1 MIGKTEMEHQK
12 IVVRGAREHNL
23 RNVNLEMPRNAL
35 VVFTGVSG
43 SGKSSLAFDTLYAE
57 GQRRYVESLSSYARQ
72 FLGQLPK
79 PDCDYIG
86 GLSPAI
92 SIQQKTASRN
102 PRSTVGTV
110 TEIADY
116 LRVLYARI
124 GQGHCPKCG
133 RPITAQSREQI
144 IDRILALPEGTRF
157 LILAPMVRGQKGEF
171 KDFFADMLKRGFVRA
186 RVDGQAVRLS
196 DNLGLDRRIKHD
208 IAIVIDRLANE
219 PRVRTRLAEAV
230 EQALALADGSL
241 IISVEEEKEAKSRGK
256 ESDEATGYSD
266 ILLSAK
272 YACTFCNISYEPPSP
287 QLFSFNSPQGMCLDC
302 DGIGTRYAF
311 DPELLVPDP
320 DLSFFDGAFPIIG
333 KMRGMGRWRKHVYE
347 GVAKTLG
354 IDLTTPWKDLPEDQ
368 RQLLLYG
375 SGDKHVVFEWKKRG
389 GFVWRHGGKWEG
401 IIPQLMTS
409 FKKTAAGPRRMQLE
423 KYMRVATCAACGGK
437 RLNAQAR
444 AVRVGGKTLIEVGA
458 MPIGDLA
465 GWFDEMESKLN
476 PTHRIIATELLK
488 EIRGRLGFLL
498 NVGLHYLSLDRAAPT
513 LSGGEAQRIRL
524 AGQIGSGLVGVL
536 YILDEPSIGLH
547 PRDNDRLLRSLER
560 LRDMGNTVL
569 VVEHDEDTMRAA
581 DFLVDFGP
589 GPGVRGGEIVA
600 AGSPADVLANPASVT
615 GKFLTGVESIE
626 IPKKRRPRTKQRIVI
641 QGARHN
647 NLRNIDVEIPLGQ
660 FVCVTGVSGSGK
672 SSLIND
678 ILLAGLNAQGRAEI
692 MGEEEG
698 EADGDE
704 PGANGKTAVIGVR
717 CDKIVGAEQIDKII
731 DIDQTPIG
739 RTPRSNPATYIKVF
753 DEIRSLFAAMP
764 EAKVRGYQPGRFSF
778 NRPGGRCEACEGN
791 GANKLEMDFLADVWV
806 QCPVCE
812 GRRFNRET
820 LQVRYRGK
828 TIQDVLEMDVQQAL
842 ELFENMAKIRGMLQT
857 LHDVGMDYIKLG
869 QPSPTL
875 SGGEAQRIKLA
886 KELCR
891 RGSGKTLYILDEPT
905 TGLHFEDIR
914 RLLKVLHGFV
924 ETGNTVLVIEHNLD
938 VIKTADWIIDLGPEG
953 GSGGGKLVVAGTPEE
968 VAASKD
974 SFTGQALQ
982 PVLSPRRS
990 ASAGGK
996 RKRTSDNGRP
1006 ANRNER
1012 ITHLT
1017 VQGAREHNLKD
1028 ITVSLPR
1035 EQMTVCCGPSG
1046 SGKSTLA
1053 LDTIYAEGQ
1062 RRYVESLSSYARQF
1076 LGQVQKPKVDHVSG
1090 LSPAISI
1097 EQKTTSKSP
1106 RSTVGTITEI
1116 YDYFRVLYARLGQH
1130 WCPSCNVPIG
1140 AQSADEITERILSLP
1155 AGTKIYVMAPI
1166 ERKGQEKFEEIWD
1179 EIRRSGFAR
1188 VRVDGKS
1195 YNIDDLPQ
1203 IDHRRKHSIEVV
1215 VDRNVIRPNNRTRIA
1230 EAVETSLDLGRGVM
1244 LLAYVD
1250 TDKDEATWKVDRFSQ
1265 HLACDQCGKSYEQ
1278 LNPHHFSFNSPL
1290 GWCPACEGLGVQRGA
1305 NAALLIRDPALTL
1318 RQGAIAAWPTLD
1330 GSNPFLSFAL
1340 SLAQHAGLSLDV
1352 PFGELEAVQQ
1362 RVILHGT
1369 GEAWIPLQS
1378 QESGIRSRESGVRSQ
1393 GSGVRGQGSGVR
1405 GQRSEVRGQESGV
1418 KRRKAAN
1425 HSVSSSNCRFQ
1436 YKGLF
1441 PAIDEA
1447 ARVSSVYRQKLDHLV
1462 DEVPCSV
1469 CHGSRLRR
1477 DAAAVRFADKTL
1489 GDLGDLAVGRTLA
1502 FFNELTLTEQRKKV
1516 AGELLRE
1523 ITNRLQ
1529 FLVDV
1534 GLDYLT
1540 LARPGP
1546 TLSGGEAQRIRLA
1559 SQIGSGLTGVL
1570 YVLDEPT
1577 IGLHPR
1583 DNARLLKAL
1592 HNLRDLGNT
1601 LVVVEHDRE
1610 VIATADYLLDF
1621 GPGAGD
1627 RGGEITAAGT
1637 PKQVL
1642 KAKASLTGQYLSG
1655 KKAIAVPNNRRSTSL
1670 NADKSATCPTGPD
1683 DVTAEMVR
1691 ARSPKEQVLSIIGAR
1706 QHNLHNIDVH
1716 LPLGTFVAV
1725 TGVSGSGKS
1734 SLINEVLYNTL
1745 ARKLHRA
1752 RTAGAA
1758 HDEIRGLD
1766 GIDKIINVDQD
1777 PIGNSPSSNPATY
1790 TGVFDLIRQ
1799 LYAQLPESKVRGY
1812 HPKRFSFNQPGGRC
1826 EACEGN
1832 GQKKIE
1838 MHFLPDVWVECDV
1851 CRGAR
1856 YNPETLAVRYH
1867 EKSIA
1872 DVLNMRVSEALEQFG
1887 NIPKIRTVLQTL
1899 SDVGLDYVSLGQP
1912 APTLSGGEAQRVKLA
1927 AELARPSTGK
1937 TLYLLDE
1944 PTTGLHF
1951 DDVRK
1956 LLDVLQRLVDL
1967 GNTVITVEH
1976 NLEVIKT
1983 ADWVIDLGPE
1993 AGEAGGNIVA
2003 VGTPEDVVAQSQRG
2017 ETISHT
2023 GAILADVLRAG
2034 PHVRREKF
2042 DPEAAAAVKEGD
2054 IALEA
2059 VGKDAKLPWQV
2070 DGRRWHTLDRL
2081 TTTGKSARWDGD
2093 ILNWLDEE
2101 IHNLGEFAET
2111 DWSERTTVE
2120 ISAAKKS
2127 QGWFFHGHTGME
2139 WLVRLVF
2146 RVAKN
2151 TFKQEDLESKL
2162 AFKPLHEMAELKVY
2176 NRENRVNVANRK
2188 GPWQEVWML
2197 VGKKEE
2203 IDTPAFRSFLK
2214 QAADSFQKSI
2224 GRINTKI
2231 EDVMPWKLNGERW
2244 HLGEKGFPPGKRLFW
2259 DRAILPRLLA
2269 IVKEVD
2275 PELEIVW
2282 EARDNILLK
2291 TAGIGKAWGRIRT
2304 KDNEALDCR
2313 FLGEPG
2319 QFNLNRLESIG
2330 QNPSLTADRADG
2342 GEVLRLVFQKEED
2355 MPRAKLKEV
2364 LKEHREGFI
2373 ERFRSEMR

>member
-1 MIGKTEMEHQK
+1 MDTQQ
-12 IVVRGAREHNL
+12 IVIRGAREHNL
-23 RNVNLEMPRNAL
+23 RNVNLDLPRDSL
-35 VVFTGVSG
+35 IVFTGVSG

-110 TEIADY
+110 TEIADF
-116 LRVLYARI
+116 LRVLYARV
-124 GQGHCPKCG
+124 GQGHCPNCG

-144 IDRILALPEGTRF
+144 IDRILVLPEGTRF
-157 LILAPMVRGQKGEF
+157 LLLAPLVRGQKGEF

-186 RVDGQAVRLS
+186 RVDGQIVRLT

-208 IAIVIDRLANE
+208 IAIVIDRLKNE
-219 PRVRTRLAEAV
+219 PRIRTRLAEAV

-241 IISVEEEKEAKSRGK
+241 IVSVETESEKKPRAAEETAEKENKAGSLPPFRREGRGGI
-256 ESDEATGYSD
+256 EASTPPNPPFERGGED
-266 ILLSAK
+266 KAEFTDLLLSAK
-272 YACTFCNISYEPPSP
+272 YACTYCNLSYEPPSP

-302 DGIGTRYAF
+302 DGLGTRYTF
-311 DPELLVPDP
+311 DPELLAPDAK
-320 DLSFFDGAFPIIG
+320 LSFAEGAFPIIG
-333 KMRGMGRWRKHVYE
+333 KLRGMGRWRKHIYE

-354 IDLTTPWKDLPEDQ
+354 IDLGTPWQALPEEQQ
-368 RQLLLYG
+368 RLLLYG
-375 SGDKHVVFEWKKRG
+375 SGDKHIVFEWKKRG
-389 GFVWRHGGKWEG
+389 GAVWRHGGKWEG

-423 KYMRVATCAACGGK
+423 KYMRVVRCGACNGQ

-444 AVRVGGKTLIEVGA
+444 AVRVGGKTLIEIGA
-458 MPIGDLA
+458 MPTGDLA
-465 GWFDEMESKLN
+465 GWFDAMEQDLD
-476 PTHRIIATELLK
+476 PVQRIIARELLK

-498 NVGLHYLSLDRAAPT
+498 NVGLDYLTLDRSAPT

-547 PRDNDRLLRSLER
+547 PRDNERLLRSLEH

-581 DFLVDFGP
+581 DYLVDFGP
-589 GPGVRGGEIVA
+589 GPGVRGGEVVA
-600 AGSPADVLANPASVT
+600 AGAPAEVIANPASVT
-615 GKFLTGVESIE
+615 GKFLTGAERIDV
-626 IPKKRRPRTKQRIVI
+626 PGKRRPRTKQRIVVR
-641 QGARHN
+641 GARHN
-647 NLRNIDVEIPLGQ
+647 NLKNIDVEVPLGL

-672 SSLIND
+672 SSLVND
-678 ILLAGLNAQGRAEI
+678 ILLAGLNAEGRAEI
-692 MGEEEG
+692 MGDEEG
-698 EADGDE
+698 DDEAGL
-704 PGANGKTAVIGVR
+704 NGQVKVIGTR
-717 CDKIVGAEQIDKII
+717 CDSIAGAEQVDKII

-753 DEIRSLFAAMP
+753 DEIRGLFADMP

-791 GANKLEMDFLADVWV
+791 GATKLEMDFLADVWV
-806 QCPVCE
+806 TCPVCE

-828 TIQDVLEMDVQQAL
+828 SIHDVLDMDVQQAL
-842 ELFENMAKIRGMLQT
+842 ELFENMSKIRGMLQT

-875 SGGEAQRIKLA
+875 SGGEAQRVKLA

-891 RGSGKTLYILDEPT
+891 RGTGKTLYILDEPT

-914 RLLKVLHGFV
+914 RLLQVLHGFV
-924 ETGNTVLVIEHNLD
+924 EAGNTVLVIEHNLD
-938 VIKTADWIIDLGPEG
+938 VIKTADWVIDLGPEG
-953 GSGGGKLVVAGTPEE
+953 GSGGGQLLFAGTPEG
-968 VAASKD
+968 AAACD
-974 SFTGQALQ
+974 ASFTGQALR
-982 PVLSPRRS
+982 PLLGNGKS
-990 ASAGGK
+990 ARPK
-996 RKRTSDNGRP
+996 DKKKDNRAARP
-1006 ANRNER
+1006 GRNER

-1017 VQGAREHNLKD
+1017 VQGARQHNLKN
-1028 ITVSLPR
+1028 ITVRLPR

-1046 SGKSTLA
+1046 SGKSSLA
-1053 LDTIYAEGQ
+1053 IDTIYAEGQ

-1076 LGQVQKPKVDHVSG
+1076 LGQVQKPKVEQVTG

-1116 YDYFRVLYARLGQH
+1116 YDYLRVLYARLGQH
-1130 WCPSCNVPIG
+1130 WCPTCNVPIG
-1140 AQSADEITERILSLP
+1140 AQSTDEIIERILGLP
-1155 AGTKIYVMAPI
+1155 DGTKLYIMAPL
-1166 ERKGQEKFEEIWD
+1166 ERKGQEKFEAIWD
-1179 EIRRSGFAR
+1179 EARRSGFAR
-1188 VRVDGKS
+1188 IRVDGKS
-1195 YNIDDLPQ
+1195 FSLDNPPQ
-1203 IDHRRKHSIEVV
+1203 IDHRRKHAVEVV

-1230 EAVETSLDLGRGVM
+1230 EAVEVALDLGRGVIH
-1244 LLAYVD
+1244 LAFVD
-1250 TDKDEATWKVDRFSQ
+1250 QDKDETQWRVDRFSQ
-1265 HLACDQCGKSYEQ
+1265 HLACDSCGKSYEE
-1278 LNPHHFSFNSPL
+1278 LNPHNFSFNSPL
-1290 GWCPACEGLGVQRGA
+1290 GWCPACEGLGTQRGA
-1305 NAALLIRDPALTL
+1305 NAAMLVRDQALTL
-1318 RQGAIAAWPTLD
+1318 RQGAIAAWPPLD
-1330 GSNPFLSFAL
+1330 GANPFLAFAD
-1340 SLAQHAGLSLDV
+1340 AIARHVGFSLDV
-1352 PFGELEAVQQ
+1352 PFNQLEPAHQ
-1362 RVILHGT
+1362 RALMHGT
-1369 GEAWIPLQS
+1369 GEAWIPLGAAEPTS
-1378 QESGIRSRESGVRSQ
+1378 A
-1393 GSGVRGQGSGVR
+1393 
-1405 GQRSEVRGQESGV
+1405 
-1418 KRRKAAN
+1418 KRAKAKRPSPPAAAPA
-1425 HSVSSSNCRFQ
+1425 CQFQ

-1447 ARVSSVYRQKLDHLV
+1447 SRVSTAYRQKLDHLV

-1469 CHGSRLRR
+1469 CRGSRLRA

-1489 GDLGDLAVGRTLA
+1489 GDVAGLPVEKSLGFFRDL
-1502 FFNELTLTEQRKKV
+1502 ELSEQQRKV

-1523 ITNRLQ
+1523 ITSRLQ
-1529 FLVDV
+1529 FLDDV
-1534 GLDYLT
+1534 GLDYLD
-1540 LARPGP
+1540 LSRPGP

-1601 LVVVEHDRE
+1601 LVLVEHDRE
-1610 VIATADYLLDF
+1610 VIASADYLLDF

-1627 RGGEITAAGT
+1627 FGGEITAAGT
-1637 PKQVL
+1637 PQQVL
-1642 KAKASLTGQYLSG
+1642 KSKQSLTGQYLAG
-1655 KKAIAVPNNRRSTSL
+1655 NKAIAVPSNRRCAAL
-1670 NADKSATCPTGPD
+1670 
-1683 DVTAEMVR
+1683 DVAPEQINAEMVA
-1691 ARSPKEQVLSIIGAR
+1691 ARSPKEQVLSVIGAR
-1706 QHNLHNIDVH
+1706 QHNLRNIDVH
-1716 LPLGTFVAV
+1716 FPLGAFIAV

-1734 SLINEVLYNTL
+1734 SLINEVLFNTL
-1745 ARKLHRA
+1745 SRRLHRA

-1758 HDEIRGLD
+1758 HDEIRGIDAL
-1766 GIDKIINVDQD
+1766 DKIINVDQG
-1777 PIGNSPSSNPATY
+1777 PLGNSPNSNPATY

-1799 LYAQLPESKVRGY
+1799 LFAQLPESKVRGY

-1872 DVLNMRVSEALEQFG
+1872 DVLNMRVSEALALFG
-1887 NIPKIRTVLQTL
+1887 NVPKIRTVLQTL
-1899 SDVGLDYVSLGQP
+1899 SDVGLDYLALGQA

-1956 LLDVLQRLVDL
+1956 LLGVLHRLVDL

-1993 AGEAGGNIVA
+1993 AGAEGGQIVA
-2003 VGTPEDVVAQSQRG
+2003 AGTPEDVAAQAQNPNRLR
-2017 ETISHT
+2017 SHT
-2023 GAILADVLRAG
+2023 GLILADVLKQG
-2034 PHVRREKF
+2034 PHEIRKKF
-2042 DPEAAAAVKEGD
+2042 DPEEALRPREGD
-2054 IALEA
+2054 LALEA
-2059 VGKDAKLPWQV
+2059 VGKDAQLPWQS
-2070 DGRRWHTLDRL
+2070 DGRRWHTLDRI
-2081 TTTGKSARWDGD
+2081 TTTGKPARWDGD
-2093 ILNWLDEE
+2093 LLNWLDEE
-2101 IHNLGEFAET
+2101 IHQLGEFAET
-2111 DWSERTTVE
+2111 DWGERTVVE
-2120 ISAAKKS
+2120 ISAVKKS
-2127 QGWFFHGHTGME
+2127 QGWFFHAHTGME

-2151 TFKQEDLESKL
+2151 TFKQDDLETKL
-2162 AFKPLHEMAELKVY
+2162 ALKPLHETAELQHY
-2176 NRENRVNVANRK
+2176 NRESRINVANRK

-2197 VGKKEE
+2197 INSKEE
-2203 IDTPAFRSFLK
+2203 IQTPAFKAFLK
-2214 QAADSFQKSI
+2214 QAADSFQKSL
-2224 GRINTKI
+2224 GKLNGKI
-2231 EDVMPWKLNGERW
+2231 EDAMPWKLNGERW
-2244 HLGEKGFPPGKRLFW
+2244 HLGEKGFPPGRRLMW
-2259 DRAILPRLLA
+2259 DRAILPRLLK
-2269 IVKEVD
+2269 IVREVD
-2275 PELEIVW
+2275 PGVEIQW
-2282 EARDNILLK
+2282 DARDSVLLK
-2291 TAGIGKAWGRIRT
+2291 VAGIGKAWGRVRT
-2304 KDNEALDCR
+2304 KDHEALDCR
-2313 FLGEPG
+2313 FLGKPG
-2319 QFNLNRLESIG
+2319 QFNLSRLEGIG
-2330 QNPSLTADRADG
+2330 LRPSLTADRADG
-2342 GEVLRLVFQKEED
+2342 GESMQLLFQKEEE
-2355 MPRAKLKEV
+2355 MPRDELKA
-2364 LKEHREGFI
+2364 LLREHRQGFV
-2373 ERFRSEMR
+2373 ERFGRGD